1 MKQYHYEEL
10 QNAKDLN
17 YFQQISAS
25 GHMNFIILLI
35 IAIIVGAILIFI
47 CFKIEKNNSQNE
59 AVQNESKK
67 YVNSEWHLIT
77 ALLAVI
83 VIGASFII
91 LIIELLFSVN
101 QYKATGYYRAEAK
114 VLSIEKK
121 EKVDEATQYKM
132 KCRYMKG
139 NIEDKK
145 TKPITV
151 TTYKRQGI
159 KNGDKV
165 LIKTPDMRF
174 KGGENKQVKD
184 QDLIKDNKNRE
195 SMLGNIGKNTKDM
208 GLPEQVKVRDLILTK
223 DIEK

>member
-17 YFQQISAS
+17 YFQRISET
-25 GHMNFIILLI
+25 GHMNFIISLV

-59 AVQNESKK
+59 AVQNESRK

-77 ALLAVI
+77 AFLAVI

-145 TKPITV
+145 TKPITI
-151 TTYKRQGI
+151 TTNNRQDI

-165 LIKTPDMRF
+165 LIKTPDMIF
-174 KGGENKQVKD
+174 KGGESKKVKD
-184 QDLIKDNKNRE
+184 QDLIEDINNRRRQFEIFRNNKKEVPNRVEEKD
-195 SMLGNIGKNTKDM
+195 LT
-208 GLPEQVKVRDLILTK
+208 LTK
-223 DIEK
+223 DTER

>member
-17 YFQQISAS
+17 YFQRISES
-25 GHMNFIILLI
+25 GHMNFIISLV

-59 AVQNESKK
+59 AVQNESRK

-77 ALLAVI
+77 AFLAVI

-145 TKPITV
+145 TKPITII
-151 TTYKRQGI
+151 TNNRQDI

-165 LIKTPDMRF
+165 LIKTPDMIF
-174 KGGENKQVKD
+174 KGGESKEVKD
-184 QDLIKDNKNRE
+184 QDLIIDNNNRRRQFE
-195 SMLGNIGKNTKDM
+195 ILGNNKKEIPNRVEEKELT
-208 GLPEQVKVRDLILTK
+208 LTK
-223 DIEK
+223 DTEK

>member
-1 MKQYHYEEL
+1 MNILIASIIVIIIGIILIFVCFKKERKVNIEKLASFEYEKIETHIVIGSL
-10 QNAKDLN
+10 ATLVTVGCI
-17 YFQQISAS
+17 ISV
-25 GHMNFIILLI
+25 IYILLI
-35 IAIIVGAILIFI
+35 
-47 CFKIEKNNSQNE
+47 
-59 AVQNESKK
+59 
-67 YVNSEWHLIT
+67 
-77 ALLAVI
+77 
-83 VIGASFII
+83 
-91 LIIELLFSVN
+91 SVN

-151 TTYKRQGI
+151 TTYNRQGI

-165 LIKTPDMRF
+165 LIKTSDMRF

-208 GLPEQVKVRDLILTK
+208 GIPEQVKVRDLILTK

>member
-10 QNAKDLN
+10 KQFKDLN

-25 GHMNFIILLI
+25 GHMNFIISLV
-35 IAIIVGAILIFI
+35 IAIIIGATLLFI
-47 CFKIEKNNSQNE
+47 CYKIERKSSLNE
-59 AVQNESKK
+59 FTNESTK
-67 YVNSEWHLIT
+67 YVNSELHIIIAFLS
-77 ALLAVI
+77 VI
-83 VIGASFII
+83 VIGASIII

-101 QYKATGYYRAEAK
+101 QYKATGYYKAEAK
-114 VLSIEKK
+114 VLSIEKN

-145 TKPITV
+145 TKPITI
-151 TTYKRQGI
+151 TMNKRLDI

-195 SMLGNIGKNTKDM
+195 SMFGNIGKNAKDI
-208 GLPEQVKVRDLILTK
+208 GIPEQVEVRDLILTK